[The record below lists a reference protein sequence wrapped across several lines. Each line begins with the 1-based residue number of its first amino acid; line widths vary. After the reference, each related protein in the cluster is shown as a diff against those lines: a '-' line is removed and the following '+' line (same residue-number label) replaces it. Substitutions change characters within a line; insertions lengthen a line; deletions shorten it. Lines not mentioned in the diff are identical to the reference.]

1 MPIAYSDT
9 VVLTPTVGALNQL
22 SADTRDLSSTLLVAS
37 NTLTSYSET
46 VVFYPTVGTLNQ
58 LSADIRDLSSTL
70 LVSGATPTSY
80 SSTVVYYPS
89 FSNPVFTRV
98 STFISSSDEPI
109 VISTANV
116 ANVVTQTWSL
126 S

>member
-9 VVLTPTVGALNQL
+9 VVLIPTVGTLNQL
-22 SADTRDLSSTLLVAS
+22 SADTRDLSSTLLVAG

-46 VVFYPTVGTLNQ
+46 VVFYPSTGPLTQ
-58 LSADIRDLSSTL
+58 LSADTRDLSSTL
-70 LVSGATPTSY
+70 LVTGVTPTSY
-80 SSTVVYYPS
+80 SETVVYYPS

-98 STFISSSDEPI
+98 STFITSSNEPI